1 MFVNVSQK
9 RISNLSDTC
18 KLSYMLPH
26 TYLTAGPQ
34 RSVMPIVKKRKLS
47 LREVKQFVWIFPVG
61 AQESRKLNLVSNFG
75 VLPPTTIIFSSRIIS

>member
-1 MFVNVSQK
+1 MSVSVS
-9 RISNLSDTC
+9 RIHISNLSDTC
-18 KLSYMLPH
+18 KLSYMLPR

-34 RSVMPIVKKRKLS
+34 RSVMPIVIKRKLS

-75 VLPPTTIIFSSRIIS
+75 ALPPPTIIVSSGIIL